1 MEIFV
6 PSKGLVELGF
16 YFLGGGEDQA
26 ESEPI
31 GEQSVWSM
39 RKGRA
44 WRWRKVSLMEH
55 ELDQQEEWK
64 VEPQKG
70 I

>member
-1 MEIFV
+1 MPEKLDTQGKGEMEIIV
-6 PSKGLVELGF
+6 PSKGLGELGF

-44 WRWRKVSLMEH
+44 
-55 ELDQQEEWK
+55 
-64 VEPQKG
+64 
-70 I
+70 